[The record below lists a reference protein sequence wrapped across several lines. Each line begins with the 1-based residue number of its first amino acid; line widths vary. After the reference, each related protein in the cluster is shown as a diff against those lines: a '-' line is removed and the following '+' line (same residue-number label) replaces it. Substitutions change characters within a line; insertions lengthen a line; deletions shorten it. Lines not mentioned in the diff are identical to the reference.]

1 MLVGVVT
8 LIFLPFIGP
17 LLVTVRCAKPMEDIA
32 VTPFTPPS
40 RLTSVVM

>member
-1 MLVGVVT
+1 MVVGVVT

-17 LLVTVRCAKPMEDIA
+17 SAVTRRVAKLFLA
-32 VTPFTPPS
+32 SATTPFTPPR